1 MIMNMFKCKVLNVV
15 DGDTLDL
22 ELDLG
27 FNIRIIERIRLVVD
41 VVENFGP
48 NAEPAG
54 RNATEFVKNWI
65 STREAIN
72 GGTFLYKTN
81 NSDYS
86 VANISAGRS
95 MGDLVFNN
103 PVTGQLENLS
113 DALINKNFVRK

>member
-1 MIMNMFKCKVLNVV
+1 MIMNTFKCKVLNVV

-48 NAEPAG
+48 NAEPLG
-54 RNATEFVKNWI
+54 SEATTFVKNWI
-65 STREAIN
+65 SDREAIV

-86 VANISAGRS
+86 VSNMNIGRS
-95 MGDLVFNN
+95 IGELVFNN
-103 PVTGQLENLS
+103 PVTSELENLS
-113 DALINKNFVRK
+113 NALINKNFVKK